1 MPQLQRG
8 VSPKYRSPPIFQL
21 LTLLNKQTNKQTYYP
36 SMKKK
41 TKSGSLKTK
50 AMIWVYVTN
59 NSKPY
64 LGPWLTAG
72 LNRLNHMNPR
82 G

>member
-8 VSPKYRSPPIFQL
+8 VLPKYRSPPTFQL
-21 LTLLNKQTNKQTYYP
+21 LTLL
-36 SMKKK
+36 KKK
-41 TKSGSLKTK
+41 KKLLPFHEKKTNSGTLETK

-72 LNRLNHMNPR
+72 INRLNHMNPR
-82 G
+82 S